1 MRELTAAE
9 LHVVSGAVDDDTAY
23 SASVGVA
30 AVLLGLGA
38 TITAPAW
45 LPVAL
50 LGGSVVSSGAA
61 IYYAIC
67 N

>member
-1 MRELTAAE
+1 MRELTPAE
-9 LHVVSGAVDDDTAY
+9 LAAVSGAVDDDTAY

-30 AVLLGLGA
+30 AVLLGLGV
-38 TITAPAW
+38 TVTAPAW
-45 LPVAL
+45 LPAAL
-50 LGGSVVSSGAA
+50 LGGSIAASGTA